1 MRLLLVA
8 SDPMEFSGMVTL
20 SSDHGPVPLGIAWG
34 RCAQL
39 GDHDALLIANGVG
52 RQRAAAAVDHA
63 TEFAPEAVVSTG
75 FCGALDERLNV
86 ADLVVATSIDDGEYR
101 YPSLPIRGPVETFA
115 GAIRSIDHVARTA
128 EEKSLLRESGACAV
142 EMEAAGVA
150 ARARNSGCRSIAFAA
165 VTDLADESLANDF
178 NRALRPDG
186 HFDTMSILLGALR
199 DPAVRL
205 PELLRLRSRSRPGGT
220 CTGRIFCRL
229 PILT

>member
-63 TEFAPEAVVSTG
+63 TEFAPQAVVSTG

-115 GAIRSIDHVARTA
+115 GAIRSIDYVARTA

-150 ARARNSGCRSIAFAA
+150 ARALELGLPFYCVRG

-199 DPAVRL
+199 DPATRL
-205 PELLRLRSRSRPGGT
+205 PELLRLRSRSLRAARALGE
-220 CTGRIFCRL
+220 FFADCRL
-229 PILT
+229 